1 MRLLRPPLPVL
12 MPAQRT
18 LRHTALPPG
27 SGRALQLAA
36 RAAVLRW
43 DHALRN
49 VREVQLGQLRHILER
64 GRYTEFGRAHGF
76 ADIKSEVDFRRAV
89 PIGDYDSFSPYI
101 ERMRRGER
109 GLLVPEFI
117 EYFGNSS
124 GSSSGGRSKFLPIS
138 EEQIKLQRSSGT
150 DALFRFL
157 RHDGTPDFAR
167 GFSLGLFPPTTM
179 KQEGPVKVT
188 SNPALMVAK
197 MPSASKLVYLPQGDI
212 LGVSDYDQKL
222 TMIADQYLD
231 HDIRLISGT
240 TCWFSLMFDKLLERA
255 RLRGRKAD
263 VVTDIW
269 PNLTV
274 LVGGGVAA
282 APYLG
287 VIRERVGKD
296 VPLVDTYNAT
306 EGGIYASTDHAHPGP
321 GLLMLPHRGT
331 YFEFVPVEEVGAK
344 NPTRYPLW
352 EVERDR
358 VYAIVVTT
366 VSGLYAYLL
375 GDLVRFPSVNP
386 HRIEFAGRLSGC
398 LSTTQEL
405 TTHVE
410 IQEAVAAALAEIGGT
425 AVDFTAGADVGVD
438 GSAKSRYVLF
448 AEFTDTP
455 RDLAAF
461 ARTFDRVLGEK
472 NRVYREHRTDNAAIL
487 PPEFVVLPP
496 GSVARFMQDIGN
508 TSVQSKFP
516 RIVDDGRRDILRRYG
531 GTSVLSGAGA

>member
-1 MRLLRPPLPVL
+1 
-12 MPAQRT
+12 MPAPSHRT
-18 LRHTALPPG
+18 LRHTVLPKSAG
-27 SGRALQLAA
+27 RVLSLAVSASVHRWDRALS
-36 RAAVLRW
+36 
-43 DHALRN
+43 N
-49 VREVQLGQLRHILER
+49 VREVQLAQLRHIVKKAAF
-64 GRYTEFGRAHGF
+64 TEFGRMHGF
-76 ADIKSEVDFRRAV
+76 SDIKSEVDFRTAV
-89 PIGDYDSFSPYI
+89 PVGDYDSFSPYI

-117 EYFGNSS
+117 EHFGNSS
-124 GSSSGGRSKFLPIS
+124 GSSTGGRSKFLPIGA
-138 EEQIKLQRSSGT
+138 EQIKLQRASGT

-157 RHDGTPDFAR
+157 RHHGSSDFLR

-179 KQEGPVKVT
+179 KEEGPVKVT

-197 MPSASKLVYLPQGDI
+197 LPAASKLFYLPEADI
-212 LGVSDYDQKL
+212 LKVSDYDQKL
-222 TMIADQYLD
+222 TMIADRYLD
-231 HDIRLISGT
+231 HDVRLISGT
-240 TCWFSLMFDKLLERA
+240 TCWFSLLFDKLLERA
-255 RLRGRKAD
+255 RLRGRTAN

-306 EGGIYASTDHAHPGP
+306 EGGIYASTDHASSDP

-331 YFEFVPVEEVGAK
+331 YFEFIPVAEVGAK

-352 EVERDR
+352 EVERDQ
-358 VYAIVVTT
+358 VYAIVVST

-410 IQEAVAAALAEIGGT
+410 IQEAVAAALGEIGGT
-425 AVDFTAGADVGVD
+425 AVDYTAGADVGVD

-455 RDLAAF
+455 RDLLRF
-461 ARTFDRVLGEK
+461 AQTFDRVLGEK
-472 NRVYREHRTDNAAIL
+472 NRVYREHRTDNTAIL

-531 GTSVLSGAGA
+531 GMSVLADAGGR

>member
-1 MRLLRPPLPVL
+1 
-12 MPAQRT
+12 
-18 LRHTALPPG
+18 
-27 SGRALQLAA
+27 
-36 RAAVLRW
+36 
-43 DHALRN
+43 
-49 VREVQLGQLRHILER
+49 
-64 GRYTEFGRAHGF
+64 
-76 ADIKSEVDFRRAV
+76 
-89 PIGDYDSFSPYI
+89 
-101 ERMRRGER
+101 
-109 GLLVPEFI
+109 
-117 EYFGNSS
+117 
-124 GSSSGGRSKFLPIS
+124 
-138 EEQIKLQRSSGT
+138 
-150 DALFRFL
+150 
-157 RHDGTPDFAR
+157 
-167 GFSLGLFPPTTM
+167 M
-179 KQEGPVKVT
+179 KEEGPVKVT

-197 MPSASKLVYLPQGDI
+197 LPAASKLFYLPEADI
-212 LGVSDYDQKL
+212 LSVSDYDQKL
-222 TMIADQYLD
+222 TMIADRYLD
-231 HDIRLISGT
+231 HDVRLISGT
-240 TCWFSLMFDKLLERA
+240 TCWFSLLFDKLLERA
-255 RLRGRKAD
+255 RLRGRTAN

-296 VPLVDTYNAT
+296 IPLVDTYNAT
-306 EGGIYASTDHAHPGP
+306 EGGIYASTDHASSEP

-331 YFEFVPVEEVGAK
+331 YFEFIPVAEVGAK

-358 VYAIVVTT
+358 VYAIVVST
-366 VSGLYAYLL
+366 VSGLFAYLL
-375 GDLVRFPSVNP
+375 GDLVRFPSVSP

-410 IQEAVAAALAEIGGT
+410 IQEAVSAALGEIGGT
-425 AVDFTAGADVGVD
+425 AVDYTAGADVGVD

-455 RDLAAF
+455 RDLLRF
-461 ARTFDRVLGEK
+461 AQTFDRVLGEK
-472 NRVYREHRTDNAAIL
+472 NRVYREHRTDNTAIL

-531 GTSVLSGAGA
+531 GTSVLADSGGR

>member
-1 MRLLRPPLPVL
+1 ML
-12 MPAQRT
+12 ASKTRT
-18 LRHTALPPG
+18 LRHTSLPPG

-36 RAAVLRW
+36 RVQVAHW
-43 DHALRN
+43 DRALER
-49 VREVQLGQLRHILER
+49 VRDVQLSQLRRIVEK
-64 GRYTEFGRAHGF
+64 GRHTEFGRAHGF
-76 ADIKSEVDFRRAV
+76 RDIQSDVDFRTAV
-89 PIGDYDSFSPYI
+89 PVGDYDSFSPYI
-101 ERMRRGER
+101 ERMRKGER
-109 GLLVPEFI
+109 GLLVPEFVT
-117 EYFGNSS
+117 YFGNSS
-124 GSSSGGRSKFLPIS
+124 GSSSGGKSKFLPITD
-138 EEQIKLQRSSGT
+138 EQIELQRASGM

-157 RHDGTPDFAR
+157 KHDGTPDFAR
-167 GFSLGLFPPTTM
+167 GFTLGLFPPTTM
-179 KQEGPVKVT
+179 RQEGPVKIT

-197 MPSASKLVYLPQGDI
+197 MPRASKFVYLPESDI
-212 LGVSDYDQKL
+212 LTISDYDEKL
-222 TMIADQYLD
+222 TSIADRYLD
-231 HDIRLISGT
+231 HDVRMISGT
-240 TCWFSLMFDKLLERA
+240 TCWFSLLFDKLLERA
-255 RLRGRKAD
+255 RAHGRN
-263 VVTDIW
+263 VRSVSEIW

-287 VIRERVGKD
+287 VIRERVGRD

-306 EGGIYASTDHAHPGP
+306 EGGIYASTDHARPGP
-321 GLLMLPHRGT
+321 GMLMLPHRGT

-344 NPTRYPLW
+344 RPTRYPLW

-358 VYAIVVTT
+358 LYAIVVST

-410 IQEAVAAALAEIGGT
+410 IQEAVSAATAEAGGT
-425 AVDFTAGADVGVD
+425 PVDFAAGADVGVD

-448 AEFTDTP
+448 AEFVEP
-455 RDLAAF
+455 PQDLLRF
-461 ARTFDRVLGEK
+461 VQSFDRVLGEK

-496 GSVARFMQDIGN
+496 GSVARFMQAIGN

-516 RIVDDGRRDILRRYG
+516 RIVDDSRRDLLRGYG
-531 GTSVLSGAGA
+531 GTSVLAD